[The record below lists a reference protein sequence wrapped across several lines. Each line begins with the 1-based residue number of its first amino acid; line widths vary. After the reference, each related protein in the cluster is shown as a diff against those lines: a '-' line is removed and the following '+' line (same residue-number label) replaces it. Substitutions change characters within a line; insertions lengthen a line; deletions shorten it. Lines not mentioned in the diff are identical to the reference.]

1 MVQSCGSRG
10 VAGCISMA
18 ERPKP
23 GSLALSDIHFLVPFN
38 KSLPATVVSVI
49 SKEALSKHHRKA
61 YLGSGPKPDKLKLK

>member
-1 MVQSCGSRG
+1 MVQSCGGRG

-23 GSLALSDIHFLVPFN
+23 GSLARSDIHFLVPFN

-49 SKEALSKHHRKA
+49 SKKHTLDLA
-61 YLGSGPKPDKLKLK
+61 PAPNLTN